1 MPLVNN
7 YGSRGAFW
15 GSSNPLLPASDT
27 GGPQVIANGGGP
39 APGEPGFGQVYGQ
52 TATSNLPGAGTGQ
65 TYAPGSTVYHSNI
78 YDPSGTGLGAFSPG
92 PSATL
97 VDSGGGNS
105 SNQLGDNTGYSSPNS
120 LLYNPY
126 KGAPVQG
133 TQGPFQLDTKDQI
146 PEQSGGGGGFTYV
159 SPADKVGDALFGY
172 NYGGNMFGHP
182 RSMFN
187 KL

>member
-15 GSSNPLLPASDT
+15 GSDNPLLPASDT
-27 GGPQVIANGGGP
+27 GGPQVIANHGGP
-39 APGEPGFGQVYGQ
+39 APGDPGYVAPGLGQ
-52 TATSNLPGAGTGQ
+52 PGYDPLAKTGQ
-65 TYAPGSTVYHSNI
+65 TYPGVGTSPHSANI
-78 YDPSGTGLGAFSPG
+78 YDPLGTGYGSFA

-105 SNQLGDNTGYSSPNS
+105 TNQLGDNTGYSSPNS

-126 KGAPVQG
+126 KGPQVQG